1 MKVIISVFLVL
12 TIVISR
18 AQPMPSVEEKFSFL
32 VTFSKKADKTWGDD
46 DFVQT
51 VFFVIPATN
60 KNPVYIRV
68 FDPDNG
74 GLHDENRD
82 GFNSKTK
89 FSVYGG
95 RECIHQQMHK
105 TLNQKEISGVAHS

>member
-1 MKVIISVFLVL
+1 MKYYFSILLILSFFVAL
-12 TIVISR
+12 

-51 VFFVIPATN
+51 IFFVIPETN

-68 FDPDNG
+68 FDPDVG
-74 GLHDENRD
+74 GLHDEDRE

-89 FSVYGG
+89 FSNN
-95 RECIHQQMHK
+95 RELREFSLS
-105 TLNQKEISGVAHS
+105 TLVLVKVSS